1 MSFKCAT
8 NCANRPRFFIL
19 LRVLGLLVACA
30 TFPSIFRYSIEKRSP
45 CQSPTLFYFIKGFR
59 LVGSLRYLPSIF
71 RYLIEKRS
79 PCQSPALFYLV
90 ARIKRVCCRF
100 TLCSQSAKLSKKL
113 YYVTSFVFRFAFL
126 VSFI

>member
-8 NCANRPRFFIL
+8 NCANRPRFYFIKVFWLVGSLRYLPLHFSILNRKTESLPIAHDFTL
-19 LRVLGLLVACA
+19 LRFFGLLVACA
-30 TFPSIFRYSIEKRSP
+30 TFPSIFRYS
-45 CQSPTLFYFIKGFR
+45 
-59 LVGSLRYLPSIF
+59 
-71 RYLIEKRS
+71 IEKRS